1 MILFCLGLAKCSYDF
16 CFFDNGDRKN
26 KLRLSLY
33 RFENQKELLAGMQR
47 TKTRIIIM
55 MITVPMLQYSVAAIL
70 LIFGSVV
77 VVFTYCLYR
86 VSAYSQTESSSSSPL
101 YKSVGGSNSSNE
113 QQQIQQQQSQSKVIE
128 ASGHFANNQIENDSV
143 SWIQGGLWHLAVYN
157 SSSSSTSNN
166 STSGAKAVFSGNFT
180 MVKPDGSQ
188 THEHSVS
195 DFTSNNVII
204 AGGDMIITGIGNIY
218 ENGELKYREVPITV
232 HLMGKEHVLGLIID
246 TVKTDRHFASN
257 HEMFGTLI
265 KGTGLEIIE
274 KTLPQQQNSKGM
286 NMNGMTM

>member
-1 MILFCLGLAKCSYDF
+1 MLICTIATI
-16 CFFDNGDRKN
+16 FFISVPVTTFAYPRPAIMA
-26 KLRLSLY
+26 Y
-33 RFENQKELLAGMQR
+33 RQ
-47 TKTRIIIM
+47 
-55 MITVPMLQYSVAAIL
+55 TVPTSDILYSY
-70 LIFGSVV
+70 VV
-77 VVFTYCLYR
+77 ST
-86 VSAYSQTESSSSSPL
+86 
-101 YKSVGGSNSSNE
+101 SNRSEE
-113 QQQIQQQQSQSKVIE
+113 QSIPQQQQQSKVIE

-157 SSSSSTSNN
+157 SSASYSND
-166 STSGAKAVFSGNFT
+166 SMAVKAIFSGNFT

-195 DFTSNNVII
+195 DFKSNNVII

-218 ENGELKYREVPITV
+218 ENTELKYREVPITV

-246 TVKTDRHFASN
+246 AVKTDRHFVSN

-265 KGTGLEIIE
+265 KGTGLQTIE
-274 KTLPQQQNSKGM
+274 KTLPVQGNSKGM

>member
-1 MILFCLGLAKCSYDF
+1 M
-16 CFFDNGDRKN
+16 R
-26 KLRLSLY
+26 
-33 RFENQKELLAGMQR
+33 LLAAMQR
-47 TKTRIIIM
+47 SIGRTMIITIP
-55 MITVPMLQYSVAAIL
+55 VL
-70 LIFGSVV
+70 LCIIATIFFMSGPVDA
-77 VVFTYCLYR
+77 FTYYTFPMI
-86 VSAYSQTESSSSSPL
+86 AYLHIKPTTGAL
-101 YKSVGGSNSSNE
+101 YKYIVSSSNSSG
-113 QQQIQQQQSQSKVIE
+113 QQQPIQQQSQSKVIE

-143 SWIQGGLWHLAVYN
+143 SWIQGGLWHLTVYN
-157 SSSSSTSNN
+157 SSLSSSPLSPNN
-166 STSGAKAVFSGNFT
+166 STAGAKAVFSGNFT

-218 ENGELKYREVPITV
+218 ENAELKYRDVPITV

-246 TVKTDRHFASN
+246 TVKTDKHFVSN

-265 KGTGLEIIE
+265 KGTGLGKIE
-274 KTLPQQQNSKGM
+274 KTLPQQKHSEGM

>member
-1 MILFCLGLAKCSYDF
+1 M
-16 CFFDNGDRKN
+16 
-26 KLRLSLY
+26 KLVARL
-33 RFENQKELLAGMQR
+33 QR
-47 TKTRIIIM
+47 RMRRTTM
-55 MITVPMLQYSVAAIL
+55 MITTMPMLPYTITAFLLMSASVAA
-70 LIFGSVV
+70 
-77 VVFTYCLYR
+77 FTYYLSPI
-86 VSAYSQTESSSSSPL
+86 SAYSQIEPSSSSSSSSL
-101 YKSVGGSNSSNE
+101 YKNVVSSTSSSE
-113 QQQIQQQQSQSKVIE
+113 LQQMQQQLQSKVIE

-157 SSSSSTSNN
+157 SSSSTTSTN
-166 STSGAKAVFSGNFT
+166 STNGAKAIFSGNFT
-180 MVKPDGSQ
+180 MVKPDGTE

-218 ENGELKYREVPITV
+218 ENAVLKYRQVPITV

-246 TVKTDRHFASN
+246 TVKTDRHFVSN

-265 KGTGLEIIE
+265 KGTGLERIE
-274 KTLPQQQNSKGM
+274 KTLASSLQQQQKNNNKGM